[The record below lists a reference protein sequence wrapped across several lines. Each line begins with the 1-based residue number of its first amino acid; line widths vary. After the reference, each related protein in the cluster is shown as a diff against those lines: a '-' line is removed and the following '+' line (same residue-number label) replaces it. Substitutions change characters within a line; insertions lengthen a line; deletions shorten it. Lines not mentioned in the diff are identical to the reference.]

1 MALRIYD
8 TLTRQ
13 KREFAP
19 LQAGQVRMYVCGPTV
34 YAKAHVGHAMS
45 AVVFDVIRRYLE
57 HRGHAV
63 THVMNYTDV
72 EDKIL
77 LRARELGVD
86 PMQLAEGY
94 IQEYDAHL
102 KELHVLPPSHTPRAS
117 REIPAILEMIQKLV
131 DRGAAYPVDGD
142 VYFRVA
148 TDLEYGKLSGRKPED
163 MRAGARIEVDERK
176 EDPADFALWKAAKP
190 GEPSWPS
197 PWGPGRPGWH
207 IECSAMILRHLGEQI
222 DIHGGGNDLIFPHHE
237 NEIAQS
243 ETLTGKPFARFWIH
257 NGMLQFSDEKMSKS
271 LGNVVTVEEF
281 FQRHEG
287 DALRMLVLN
296 SGYRKP
302 LTFSEEA
309 VAQAEA
315 GVERLRS
322 AIRAEGRDGGAA
334 TPGSE
339 AELSRAVAEARRGFE
354 EAMDDDFNTPTA
366 LRHLLGLARAIQKG
380 QEAGASK
387 PHIQTAAKA
396 LRDLVE
402 LLGIKV
408 DGPKQLDMA
417 QFIGTTSI
425 LLALIAKRWA
435 HLVDKS
441 NQGVLDSKADADLD
455 RLGQSMASS
464 ANAAGK
470 LLSDFASI
478 SNLMSEEGQEE
489 FRRERQSLHSDP
501 KALGNEI
508 QDLVKLLG
516 DVKVLIADKWIMA
529 DDAKPVIDN
538 LIEARS
544 ALRRLGEFE
553 ASDKIRQELE
563 KQRILLEDSKEG
575 TRWRTS

>member
-281 FQRHEG
+281 LQRHEG

-322 AIRAEGRDGGAA
+322 AIRAKGRDGGAA
-334 TPGSE
+334 SPGSE